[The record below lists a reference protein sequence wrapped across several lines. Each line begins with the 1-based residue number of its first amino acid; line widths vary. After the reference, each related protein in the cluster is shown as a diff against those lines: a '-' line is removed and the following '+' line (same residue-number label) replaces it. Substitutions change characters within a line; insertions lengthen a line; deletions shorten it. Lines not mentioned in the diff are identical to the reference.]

1 MLSDSLSVLKSISN
15 AKCDHPLLVDI
26 FNFYFKLCD
35 NKDIV
40 FAWVPGHVGIRGNN
54 VVDLAA
60 KHALEK
66 SINRRMAV
74 PYSDFKMLTNVY
86 VKELW
91 QTEWERYPENKL
103 YKIQPK
109 VDDPIPS
116 HGRCR
121 CEETVL
127 CRLHIGHTFL
137 THFYLFKAEEPL
149 FCIPCDRL
157 CSIEHL
163 LTGCVD
169 LMDWRRQFFKT
180 ESLSVLFRECSPNS
194 IIQFLKCT
202 NLLNKL

>member
-15 AKCDHPLLVDI
+15 AKCDNPLLVDL
-26 FNFYFKLCD
+26 FNLYFKLCD

-66 SINRRMAV
+66 SISRRVAV
-74 PYSDFKMLTNVY
+74 PYSDFKVLTNVY
-86 VKELW
+86 VKKLW
-91 QTEWERYPENKL
+91 QMEWERYPENKL

-116 HGRCR
+116 HGRNR
-121 CEETVL
+121 REETIL

-137 THFYLFKAEEPL
+137 KLIFIFRKVRS
-149 FCIPCDRL
+149 RL
-157 CSIEHL
+157 SA
-163 LTGCVD
+163 
-169 LMDWRRQFFKT
+169 
-180 ESLSVLFRECSPNS
+180 SPVIS
-194 IIQFLKCT
+194 HV
-202 NLLNKL
+202 LLNICSQGV